1 MTGLTFAEPQFV
13 HGLWIVAV
21 LGALLVGLEL
31 RRTHLLDRFV
41 APAMQSRGVDQPGD
55 WRRALRIGLLVLSML
70 AIVIALMRPQWG
82 FEFIEA
88 PQVGAE
94 IMVALDV
101 SRSMLAEDV
110 APNRLE
116 RAKAELR
123 DLLPYLSGDQVGL
136 IAFAGRASVLC
147 PLTPDFGFLRLVLD
161 NVDVG
166 SVSPGGTRLEEP
178 IRKATAGFGNSGDL
192 SRVILLFTD
201 GEDHDSFPLDA
212 AREAAERGIRII
224 IIGFGDE
231 NGSEIFVTDPQTGAR
246 NRVVDSGGSPVISR
260 LDGDLLR
267 DLALETQGA
276 YVPAGTGVLDLESIF
291 EAHIRPLM
299 RGTGEKRGRT
309 VQKDGFQWA
318 LLLALLALVASPLAQ
333 VRRRTSL
340 GLLLFGLA
348 LGAPPEGW
356 AQGAD
361 ALAPMNEE
369 EMTAEQEMMAQEEMM
384 AGEELLSG
392 DASADS
398 MVRERISVPEQ
409 PREAY
414 NRGLSSLGA
423 DELEESDRLFESARQ
438 DAGSDGELRYRATF
452 NLGWVEIAKADAS
465 MEEAPEASLAN
476 LERAADWFREAIAL
490 RPGDS
495 APRRNLEI
503 VLRRA
508 LILSDAL
515 AQGEGPDLATR
526 LDALIEEQRGAT
538 TTIRGVV
545 ESLAQAPQ
553 AHLGERSKA
562 LFKNAGLSERQI
574 LSSATGLSQ
583 AAGDELKSLQNSSDA
598 ELSPEQRMRGAQLE
612 ALLGYLHLAQE
623 RMGQARS
630 QLRRKQA
637 VRAHRRAA
645 VGLSHLKRAREQLQ
659 NPVEVLDGLVGDAS
673 RVAVETRTLA
683 AASASLPLG
692 VAGANP
698 GSAGHPAWLDA
709 EYLAESQDEVAQRSA
724 ELEAK
729 LRAGLES
736 GPAPEEPEQALFLER
751 LRAAQPHIAR
761 ATEAL
766 VEGGLALR
774 EERLIEAGQRQV
786 SAVDALAE
794 AREQFLDL
802 KGLIDVAHTDES
814 RIAGVLDPQEA
825 PSQDDLREFAPTLG
839 ALQTRN
845 LERVQRMAR
854 MVEQMHRELDGATP
868 PGEGS
873 DASGQDPEAE
883 RQRLKLAEGI
893 LALTESSMTG
903 ASESLVRL
911 AQEASAR
918 EEAWQGVSS
927 AIDGLSAL
935 QRIFFTL
942 IEHLRDAGRQQ
953 LQLGD
958 ETEIAPGLG
967 DEESGP
973 EAQRLASQQQSLA
986 EFTESLATA
995 LHEQSFAEPAQLV
1008 GPEAA
1013 TDPAAVEAA
1022 TEKLVKASEFVLAAA
1037 DAMLAAAAGMDESA
1051 AGEEPSEA
1059 EGSADEA
1066 AAVDEARAPGAT
1078 GAESTGLDRGE
1089 IRELQDVAVH
1099 NIQEAL
1105 ATLEP
1110 PGEEPQQGDEEQGDS
1125 QPQEQQQPGDGES
1138 EPEESEADSDP
1149 GQLLQSVRDREAERH
1164 RQKRERNASGY
1175 APVDKDW

>member
-147 PLTPDFGFLRLVLD
+147 PLTPDFGFLRVVLD

-166 SVSPGGTRLEEP
+166 SVSRGGTRLEEP

-267 DLALETQGA
+267 DLALETEGA

-299 RGTGEKRGRT
+299 RGIGEKRGRT

-318 LLLALLALVASPLAQ
+318 LLLALLALVASPLTQ
-333 VRRRTSL
+333 IRRKASL

-348 LGAPPEGW
+348 LGTPPEGW
-356 AQGAD
+356 AQGAN
-361 ALAPMNEE
+361 ALPPMDE
-369 EMTAEQEMMAQEEMM
+369 EEMM
-384 AGEELLSG
+384 AEEELLSG
-392 DASADS
+392 EASADS
-398 MVRERISVPEQ
+398 MARERISVPEQ

-423 DELEESDRLFESARQ
+423 DGLEESDRLLESARQ
-438 DAGSDGELRYRATF
+438 GAGSDGELRYRATF

-515 AQGEGPDLATR
+515 AQQEGPDLATR

-553 AHLGERSKA
+553 AHLGEHSKA
-562 LFKNAGLSERQI
+562 LFKNAALSERQI
-574 LSSATGLSQ
+574 LSSATGLSR

-598 ELSPEQRMRGAQLE
+598 ELTPEQRMRGAQLE

-645 VGLSHLKRAREQLQ
+645 AGLSHLKRAREQLQ
-659 NPVEVLDGLVGDAS
+659 NPVEILDGLVGDAS
-673 RVAVETRTLA
+673 RVALETRALA
-683 AASASLPLG
+683 AAAASLPLG

-698 GSAGHPAWLDA
+698 GRAGHPVWLDV
-709 EYLAESQDEVAQRSA
+709 EYLVESQDEVAQRSA

-729 LRAGLES
+729 LLAGLES
-736 GPAPEEPEQALFLER
+736 GSAPEEPEQALFLER

-761 ATEAL
+761 ATEDL
-766 VEGGLALR
+766 VEGSLALG

-814 RIAGVLDPQEA
+814 RIAGVLDPQET
-825 PSQDDLREFAPTLG
+825 PSENDLREFAPTLG

-868 PGEGS
+868 PEEGS
-873 DASGQDPEAE
+873 DASGEDPEAE

-911 AQEASAR
+911 AQEASAH

-953 LQLGD
+953 LELGD

-967 DEESGP
+967 DEEAGP

-1037 DAMLAAAAGMDESA
+1037 DAMLAAAAGMDESTD
-1051 AGEEPSEA
+1051 GEEP
-1059 EGSADEA
+1059 SADEA
-1066 AAVDEARAPGAT
+1066 AEVDNAQAPGTT
-1078 GAESTGLDRGE
+1078 GAESTRLERGK

-1125 QPQEQQQPGDGES
+1125 QPQEQQQPGEGES

>member
-31 RRTHLLDRFV
+31 RRNHLLDRFV
-41 APAMQSRGVDQPGD
+41 APAMQSRGVERPGD
-55 WRRALRIGLLVLSML
+55 WRRGLRVGLLVLSML

-82 FEFIEA
+82 FEFIESR
-88 PQVGAE
+88 QVGAE

-147 PLTPDFGFLRLVLD
+147 PLTPDFGFLRVVLD
-161 NVDVG
+161 SVDIG
-166 SVSPGGTRLEEP
+166 SVSRGGTRLEEP

-318 LLLALLALVASPLAQ
+318 LLLALLALVASPLTQ
-333 VRRRTSL
+333 VRRRASL

-361 ALAPMNEE
+361 ALPPMNEE
-369 EMTAEQEMMAQEEMM
+369 EIMDQEKMTAE
-384 AGEELLSG
+384 EELLSG
-392 DASADS
+392 EASADS
-398 MVRERISVPEQ
+398 TVRERISVPEQ

-423 DELEESDRLFESARQ
+423 DELEESDRLLESARQ

-515 AQGEGPDLATR
+515 AQQEGPDLATR

-562 LFKNAGLSERQI
+562 LFKNAALSERQI
-574 LSSATGLSQ
+574 LTSATGLSQ
-583 AAGDELKSLQNSSDA
+583 SAGDELKSLQNSSDA

-645 VGLSHLKRAREQLQ
+645 AGLSHLKRAREQLQ

-673 RVAVETRTLA
+673 RIALETRALA
-683 AASASLPLG
+683 AAAASLPLG

-724 ELEAK
+724 ELETK
-729 LRAGLES
+729 LLAGLES

-825 PSQDDLREFAPTLG
+825 PSENDLREFAPTLG

-854 MVEQMHRELDGATP
+854 MVEQMHRELDGATS

-873 DASGQDPEAE
+873 EASGQDPEAE

-918 EEAWQGVSS
+918 EEAWRGVSS

-1051 AGEEPSEA
+1051 AGEEPGEA
-1059 EGSADEA
+1059 EESASADEEDE
-1066 AAVDEARAPGAT
+1066 VDKLDNAQAPGTT
-1078 GAESTGLDRGE
+1078 GAESTRLERGE

-1138 EPEESEADSDP
+1138 EPEEPEAGSDP

-1164 RQKRERNASGY
+1164 RQKRERNNSGY

>member
-123 DLLPYLSGDQVGL
+123 DLLPYLAGDQVGL

-161 NVDVG
+161 NLDVG
-166 SVSPGGTRLEEP
+166 SVSRGGTRLEEP

-231 NGSEIFVTDPQTGAR
+231 NGSEIFVTDSQTGAR

-276 YVPAGTGVLDLESIF
+276 YVPAGTGVLDLEAIF

-318 LLLALLALVASPLAQ
+318 LLLALLALVASPLTQ
-333 VRRRTSL
+333 IRRKASL

-348 LGAPPEGW
+348 LGTPPEAW
-356 AQGAD
+356 AQGAN
-361 ALAPMNEE
+361 ALPPMDEE
-369 EMTAEQEMMAQEEMM
+369 KMDEEKMMAE
-384 AGEELLSG
+384 EELLFG

-398 MVRERISVPEQ
+398 MARERISVPEQ

-414 NRGLSSLGA
+414 NRGLSSLGT
-423 DELEESDRLFESARQ
+423 DGLEESDRLLESARQ

-490 RPGDS
+490 RPGDA

-515 AQGEGPDLATR
+515 AQQEGPDLATR

-553 AHLGERSKA
+553 AHLGEHSKA

-574 LSSATGLSQ
+574 LSNATGLSR

-598 ELSPEQRMRGAQLE
+598 ELTPEQRMRGAQLE

-645 VGLSHLKRAREQLQ
+645 AGLSHLKRAREQLQ
-659 NPVEVLDGLVGDAS
+659 NPVEILDGLVGDAS
-673 RVAVETRTLA
+673 RVALETRALA
-683 AASASLPLG
+683 AAAASLPLG
-692 VAGANP
+692 VAGAKP

-709 EYLAESQDEVAQRSA
+709 QYLAESQDEVAQRSA

-729 LRAGLES
+729 LLAGLES
-736 GPAPEEPEQALFLER
+736 GSAPEEPEQALFLER

-761 ATEAL
+761 ATEDL
-766 VEGGLALR
+766 VEGSLALG

-814 RIAGVLDPQEA
+814 RIAGVLDPQET
-825 PSQDDLREFAPTLG
+825 PSENDLREFAPTLG

-854 MVEQMHRELDGATP
+854 MVEQMQRELDGATP
-868 PGEGS
+868 PGESS
-873 DASGQDPEAE
+873 DASGEDPEAE

-918 EEAWQGVSS
+918 EEAWQGASS

-953 LQLGD
+953 LELGD

-1037 DAMLAAAAGMDESA
+1037 DAMLAAAAGMAESTD
-1051 AGEEPSEA
+1051 GEEPS
-1059 EGSADEA
+1059 ADEA
-1066 AAVDEARAPGAT
+1066 DEVDNPQAPGTT
-1078 GAESTGLDRGE
+1078 GAESTRLERGK

-1125 QPQEQQQPGDGES
+1125 QPQEQQQPGEGES

>member
-147 PLTPDFGFLRLVLD
+147 PLTPDFGFLRVVLD
-161 NVDVG
+161 NIDVG
-166 SVSPGGTRLEEP
+166 SVSRGGTRLEEP

-224 IIGFGDE
+224 VIGFGDE

-246 NRVVDSGGSPVISR
+246 NRVVDSGGAPVISR

-318 LLLALLALVASPLAQ
+318 LLLALLALVASPLTQ
-333 VRRRTSL
+333 IRRRGPL
-340 GLLLFGLA
+340 GLLVFGLA

-356 AQGAD
+356 AQGAN
-361 ALAPMNEE
+361 ALPPMAEE
-369 EMTAEQEMMAQEEMM
+369 EMMVQEEV
-384 AGEELLSG
+384 LSG

-414 NRGLSSLGA
+414 NHGLSSLLA
-423 DELEESDRLFESARQ
+423 DGLEESDRLLESARQ

-452 NLGWVEIAKADAS
+452 NLGWVEIARADAS

-515 AQGEGPDLATR
+515 AQHEGPDLATR

-545 ESLAQAPQ
+545 EGLAQAPQ
-553 AHLGERSKA
+553 AHLGEHSKA
-562 LFKNAGLSERQI
+562 LFKNAAVTERQI
-574 LSSATGLSQ
+574 LSTATGLSR

-637 VRAHRRAA
+637 VRAHRRAVA
-645 VGLSHLKRAREQLQ
+645 GLSHLKRAREQLQ
-659 NPVEVLDGLVGDAS
+659 NPVEILDGLVGDAS
-673 RVAVETRTLA
+673 RIALETRTLA

-692 VAGANP
+692 IAGANSR
-698 GSAGHPAWLDA
+698 GAGHPAWLDA

-724 ELEAK
+724 ELDAK
-729 LRAGLES
+729 LLAGLES
-736 GPAPEEPEQALFLER
+736 GSAPEEPEQAQFLER
-751 LRAAQPHIAR
+751 LRAAQPHITR
-761 ATEAL
+761 ATEDL

-774 EERLIEAGQRQV
+774 QELLVEAGQRQV

-802 KGLIDVAHTDES
+802 EGLIEVAHTDETL
-814 RIAGVLDPQEA
+814 IAGVLDPQEA
-825 PSQDDLREFAPTLG
+825 LPENDLREFAPTLG

-854 MVEQMHRELDGATP
+854 MVEQMHRDLDGATP
-868 PGEGS
+868 PSASS
-873 DASGQDPEAE
+873 DASGEDPEAE
-883 RQRLKLAEGI
+883 RERLKLAEGI

-903 ASESLVRL
+903 ASESMVRL
-911 AQEASAR
+911 AQDASAQD
-918 EEAWQGVSS
+918 EAWQRVSS
-927 AIDGLSAL
+927 AVNGLSAL

-953 LQLGD
+953 VELGD

-967 DEESGP
+967 NDEPGP
-973 EAQRLASQQQSLA
+973 EAQRLASHQQSLA

-1037 DAMLAAAAGMDESA
+1037 DAMLAAAEGMGESTD
-1051 AGEEPSEA
+1051 GEESSA
-1059 EGSADEA
+1059 EPADV
-1066 AAVDEARAPGAT
+1066 VDKADDAQAPETT
-1078 GAESTGLDRGE
+1078 GPESTRLERGE

-1125 QPQEQQQPGDGES
+1125 QQQEQRPGDGES
-1138 EPEESEADSDP
+1138 EPEESEAGSDP

-1164 RQKRERNASGY
+1164 RQKRERNTSGY